1 MRRAHLLFIHCLAV
15 VMLIVGASAGECNE
29 AEEVLTPMDRSMPP
43 LMDSIRFPDEIR
55 VCGIKVP
62 LDNPDV
68 RQSLEKEVLLA
79 VWNRPQVILWLMR
92 AGRYFPHIEKILVQ
106 EGLPLDLKYVPVIE
120 SGLRPHAGSSRG
132 AVGYWQFLKATGQ
145 KYGLRIDDQVDERRN
160 IFKSTL
166 AACQYLK
173 KLNTEFESFLLAL
186 SAYNMGEFGLHG
198 EIDFQENKDYFS
210 LYLPLET
217 QQYVFKLIAAKMILE
232 DPEKYGFFVNKTDL
246 YPEFAFSKINF
257 NLEKEIPLVVIAKAA
272 GVSFK
277 TIKDMNPELRGYTLA
292 SGEMTVLVPEGADK
306 GFKERFT
313 EIYQGWEKN
322 YKTKFHEVKP
332 GETLTSIAQ
341 HYNISLAFLLRLN
354 NFSFEK
360 VIHPGERVLIR

>member
-1 MRRAHLLFIHCLAV
+1 MIQVRLLFVCCLTAV
-15 VMLIVGASAGECNE
+15 LLIVGTSMGVCNE
-29 AEEVLTPMDRSMPP
+29 TEEVLPPVDRSMPP
-43 LMDSIRFPDEIR
+43 LMDSIRFPAEIQI
-55 VCGIKVP
+55 CGIKVP
-62 LDNPDV
+62 LDDPDV
-68 RQSLEKEVLLA
+68 RQTLEKEVLLA

-92 AGRYFPHIEKILVQ
+92 AGKYFPHIEKILVQ

-120 SGLRPHAGSSRG
+120 SGLRPHAGSSKG
-132 AVGYWQFLKATGQ
+132 AVGYWQFLKATG
-145 KYGLRIDDQVDERRN
+145 KTYGLRIDDQVDERRN

-173 KLNTEFESFLLAL
+173 KLNQEFESILLAL

-198 EIDFQENKDYFS
+198 EIAFQENKDYFS

-217 QQYVFKLIAAKMILE
+217 QQYVFKVIAAKMILE
-232 DPEKYGFFVNKTDL
+232 NPEKYGFFMNKTDL

-257 NLEKEIPLVVIAKAA
+257 NLETEIPLVVIAKAA

-277 TIKDMNPELRGYTLA
+277 TIKEMNPELRGYTLA
-292 SGEMTVLVPEGADK
+292 PGDMTVLVPQGADQ

-341 HYNISLAFLLRLN
+341 HYNMSLAFLLRLN

-360 VIHPGERVLIR
+360 VIHPGDKVLIR